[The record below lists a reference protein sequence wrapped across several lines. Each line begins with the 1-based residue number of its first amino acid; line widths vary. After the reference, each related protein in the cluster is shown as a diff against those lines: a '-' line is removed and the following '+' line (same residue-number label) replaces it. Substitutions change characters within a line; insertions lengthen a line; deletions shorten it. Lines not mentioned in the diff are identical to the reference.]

1 VADSV
6 VVASAVVAAAAG
18 VEVVADSAAVAR
30 RVAGDMNVARILR
43 HLFTTMWSARRAFP
57 RTALDAIEQAIRVSE
72 QTHRGQI
79 RFVVEH
85 SLDLPDLL
93 RGVTAKDRAV
103 EMFARLHIWDTE
115 HNNGVLIYLLLGDRD
130 VEILADR
137 GVHARVGSQGWETI
151 CRAMED
157 AFRAGDFQGG
167 VIRGIRAAG
176 EHLDRHYPTD
186 GPAKNELP
194 DRPVIL

>member
-1 VADSV
+1 
-6 VVASAVVAAAAG
+6 
-18 VEVVADSAAVAR
+18 
-30 RVAGDMNVARILR
+30 MNITRILR

-57 RTALDAIEQAIRVSE
+57 KTALDAIEQAIRESE
-72 QTHRGQI
+72 QNHRGQI

-103 EMFARLHIWDTE
+103 GMFARLHVWDTE
-115 HNNGVLIYLLLGDRD
+115 HNNGVLIYLLLADRD

-137 GVHARVGSQGWETI
+137 GVHAHVGSQGWETI

-186 GPAKNELP
+186 GSAKNELP
-194 DRPVIL
+194 DRPLIL

>member
-1 VADSV
+1 MEVA
-6 VVASAVVAAAAG
+6 
-18 VEVVADSAAVAR
+18 ADSAAVVR
-30 RVAGDMNVARILR
+30 RGAGDMNVARILR

-57 RTALDAIEQAIRVSE
+57 KTALDAIEQTIRVSE
-72 QTHRGQI
+72 QTQRGQI

-103 EMFARLHIWDTE
+103 EMFARLHVWDTE
-115 HNNGVLIYLLLGDRD
+115 HNNGVLIYLLLADRD

>member
-1 VADSV
+1 
-6 VVASAVVAAAAG
+6 
-18 VEVVADSAAVAR
+18 VEVVADLVAVAR
-30 RVAGDMNVARILR
+30 RVAGEEHMNFARILR

-57 RTALDAIEQAIRVSE
+57 KTALDAIEQAIRESE
-72 QTHRGQI
+72 QKHRGQI

-93 RGVTAKDRAV
+93 HGVTAKDRAV
-103 EMFARLHIWDTE
+103 EMFARLHVWDTE
-115 HNNGVLIYLLLGDRD
+115 HNNGVLIYLLLADRD

-137 GVHARVGSQGWETI
+137 GVHAHVGSQGWETI

-157 AFRAGDFQGG
+157 AFRAGDFHGG
-167 VIRGIRAAG
+167 VLRGIRAAG